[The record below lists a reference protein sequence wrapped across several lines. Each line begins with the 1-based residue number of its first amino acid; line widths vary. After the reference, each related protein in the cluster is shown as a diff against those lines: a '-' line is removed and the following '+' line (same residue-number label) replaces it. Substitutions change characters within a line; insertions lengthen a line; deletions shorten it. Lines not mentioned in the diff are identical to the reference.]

1 MDIDC
6 GLLTA
11 APPRV
16 ELVDVLN
23 IQYCTHN
30 NREFWIYASCH
41 EEEDSLNHLNS

>member
-11 APPRV
+11 APTRV

-23 IQYCTHN
+23 IQYYTHN

-41 EEEDSLNHLNS
+41 EEDSLKHHNS